1 MHIKRHAEN
10 CKPPESKKEQTQ
22 LTSHFNRK
30 EVKLS
35 DAEKL
40 DIKNARLKF
49 CVRGYHSFNS
59 LENEGLL
66 FFLQTIANIAGR
78 RGRFDVTDVLY
89 CRNSIASFAKQ
100 KASKIKESLKTKLVE
115 PQETES
121 VAITLDL
128 WMADKQQNKFYLD
141 VHAFWIDP
149 LFKIKHQYLA
159 IRHFGTERHTAE
171 NISTTVQNILNEYN
185 IDPSKLTA
193 TTDHGANVVAAFCIS
208 GLDASARLDCMAHR
222 LHTCFSSMWSQA
234 CSSLPE
240 LQDSENNASAL
251 ARYCNQ
257 ASGVQEQVPVSI
269 KKGSTTR
276 RWEGLIDRAHS
287 INESYDA
294 LMHILSKPHR
304 DRALLEASVNRR
316 LNTAILKFIDTVSK
330 II

>member
-1 MHIKRHAEN
+1 M
-10 CKPPESKKEQTQ
+10 
-22 LTSHFNRK
+22 
-30 EVKLS
+30 S
-35 DAEKL
+35 DTEKL
-40 DIKNARLKF
+40 DIKNAQLEF

-100 KASKIKESLKTKLVE
+100 KVSKIKESLKTKLVE
-115 PQETES
+115 LQEAES

-128 WMADKQQNKFYLD
+128 WTADKQQNKSYLD

-149 LFKIKHQYLA
+149 LFKIKHQCLA
-159 IRHFGTERHTAE
+159 IRHFGTERHIAE
-171 NISTTVQNILNEYN
+171 NILTTVQNILNEYN

-193 TTDHGANVVAAFCIS
+193 TTDHCANVVAAFRIS

-240 LQDSENNASAL
+240 LQDYENNASAL

-257 ASGVQEQVPVSI
+257 ASGVQEQLPVSI

-294 LMHILSKPHR
+294 LMHILSEPHR
-304 DRALLEASVNRR
+304 DRALLVASVNRR
-316 LNTAILKFIDTVSK
+316 LNTAILKFMVPF
-330 II
+330 